1 MILAAPVLALGLLS
15 LASEEICAQPVAQS
29 QQPPQSQQNQAARRS
44 GRGQQAASQHAAKKR
59 NQTPLPTV
67 PPPVRD
73 PENTVQVK
81 VRNYVQIQRQNIV
94 MQRRV
99 FSCGAACLATIGR
112 YYWEDNV
119 DEDLFLKALDE
130 ILTDE
135 EIHERIENGLA
146 MTDLRRAAVLV
157 GYQAVVGQ
165 TTFDKLGQVKVPMIV
180 GISPGGHDHF
190 VVVRG
195 TDFDWVYVADPIRG
209 NIRMPAAEFREQWQE
224 NAILVIHKPGREVRK
239 SSPLSVREEETSLGE
254 LNDHLIRTQPQRQPA
269 SRPPAIRP

>member
-1 MILAAPVLALGLLS
+1 
-15 LASEEICAQPVAQS
+15 
-29 QQPPQSQQNQAARRS
+29 
-44 GRGQQAASQHAAKKR
+44 
-59 NQTPLPTV
+59 
-67 PPPVRD
+67 VRD
-73 PENTVQVK
+73 PDHTFQLK

-94 MQRRV
+94 MQRRD

-157 GYQAVVGQ
+157 GYQAIVGK

-180 GISPGGHDHF
+180 GISPEGHDHF
-190 VVVRG
+190 VVLRG
-195 TDFDWVYVADPIRG
+195 TDFEWVYVADPIRG
-209 NIRMPAAEFREQWQE
+209 NLRMPAADFREQWQE
-224 NAILVIHKPGREVRK
+224 NAILVIHKPGREVRT
-239 SSPLSVREEETSLGE
+239 SSPLSVREDEFRLGE
-254 LNDHLIRTQPQRQPA
+254 LNDQLIRTQPQRQAPTRIP
-269 SRPPAIRP
+269 SIR